1 MTQFI
6 VAFVVWFIPA
16 APSQSDSVS
25 SFQAFQ
31 KAATVLRHPRCIN
44 CHIPGD
50 SPLFGSAGEVHAMR
64 VKRGTDGGGTAVMRC
79 ETCHQE
85 TNAEVLHGPPGA
97 KEWRLP
103 SAKTRMAWVGLNDQQ
118 LCRAIIDSKLNGGMS
133 RDSLTHHMETDTRVL
148 WAWNPGLGREA
159 PPMSHREFLGLI
171 RTWIEKGAACAPSAK

>member
-16 APSQSDSVS
+16 APSQSDFVS

-79 ETCHQE
+79 ATCHQE

-103 SAKTRMAWVGLNDQQ
+103 SAKTRMAWGALTDQQ
-118 LCRAIIDSKLNGGMS
+118 FVR
-133 RDSLTHHMETDTRVL
+133 
-148 WAWNPGLGREA
+148 PGICSTL
-159 PPMSHREFLGLI
+159 
-171 RTWIEKGAACAPSAK
+171 